1 MPGGTD
7 IVTTHSGFCAF
18 LFLGPNRLANNNTS
32 SLVPAFTTVRNIG
45 GQKTRVKSA
54 ETRLELQELDYTAH

>member
-7 IVTTHSGFCAF
+7 RVTTHSGFCVF
-18 LFLGPNRLANNNTS
+18 LFLGPNRLANNTS

-45 GQKTRVKSA
+45 GRKTRVKSA
-54 ETRLELQELDYTAH
+54 ETRLELQELDYAAH